1 MTDFQGSSNLSLT
14 VRWKKGLKK
23 VGILGVATGVFTGY
37 FPVASGTVGTLLGVV
52 IVWLWQGLPVTLQ
65 IVACL
70 MLGAL
75 GVWSSEQATSIY
87 RKADSSRIV
96 IDEIVGFMIAMVG
109 IPVTPYTVI
118 CGFIL
123 FRFFD
128 IVKFPP
134 ANYFDERMKNGWGVM
149 LDDVT
154 AGIYSN
160 ILLHLMLRASL

>member
-1 MTDFQGSSNLSLT
+1 M
-14 VRWKKGLKK
+14 RWKKELKK

-37 FPVASGTVGTLLGVV
+37 FPFASGTVGTLLGVV
-52 IVWLWQGLPVTLQ
+52 IVWLWQGLPITLQ

-70 MLGAL
+70 ALGAL
-75 GVWSSEQATSIY
+75 GVWTSEQAGKMY

-109 IPVTPYTVI
+109 VPVTMYWVVW
-118 CGFIL
+118 GFLL

-128 IVKFPP
+128 IAKFPP
-134 ANYFDERMKNGWGVM
+134 ANYFDERWKGGWGVM

-160 ILLHLMLRASL
+160 ILLHLMIRASL